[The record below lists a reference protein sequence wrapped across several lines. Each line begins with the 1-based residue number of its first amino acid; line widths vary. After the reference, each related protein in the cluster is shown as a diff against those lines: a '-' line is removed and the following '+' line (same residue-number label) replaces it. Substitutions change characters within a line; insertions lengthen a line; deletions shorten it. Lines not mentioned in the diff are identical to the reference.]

1 MATNITTNATAGY
14 VADIGSIESILI
26 LLVFLI
32 AFALILGEVVDRVL
46 AAWGGAVGM
55 LLVGTYYNSLTWCTG
70 GGHGGDDHGGCH
82 NNLFEAI
89 DFNVIGLLLG
99 MMIFAGMLEISGFF
113 EFVAIKATKLSKGD
127 PWLLI
132 VYLGTFTTLI
142 SVVIDNVTALIL
154 IAPVTLKICSKIKIS
169 PIPPL
174 IALAIFSN
182 TGGVATLVGDPP
194 NVLIASYASALD
206 LGFGFMSFIVHLT
219 PLAIIAWAATLWY
232 MYYHFKKWRE
242 IKPQHVEEIL
252 EEDEWAAVNN
262 DVLMY
267 RTLGTLSVTVIM
279 FAAVELLHLDLEISA
294 VSLGGAGIAMSI
306 SMLGIPEEKRM
317 DIHEVVH
324 KVEWGALLFFAG
336 LFVMV
341 GGLEAMGY
349 LEAVAHWMF
358 EHFGPDAVT
367 GDDGITSYAWKSSR
381 DPVVLVIVL
390 IWVSAI
396 ASAIVDNIPF
406 CAAMLPVIQEIGRL
420 SEDPITNIPTVDI
433 IPLYWALAIGCGFGG
448 NATPIGSSANVMTI
462 AISERGGHK
471 ISTKEWL
478 SVGVPVM
485 IITCTIGS
493 IVVALF
499 YTHFLTA

>member
-1 MATNITTNATAGY
+1 MSTDATSSY
-14 VADIGSIESILI
+14 VADTGSIEAILI

-32 AFALILGEVVDRVL
+32 AFALILGEIVDRVL

-70 GGHGGDDHGGCH
+70 GGHGEAGAVCE

-113 EFVAIKATKLSKGD
+113 EFVAIKATKLSGGD
-127 PWLLI
+127 PWKL
-132 VYLGTFTTLI
+132 VFYLGTFTTVI
-142 SVVIDNVTALIL
+142 SVFIDNVTALIL
-154 IAPVTLKICSKIKIS
+154 IAPVTLKICSKIEIS

-194 NVLIASYASALD
+194 NVLIASYASARD
-206 LGFGFMSFIVHLT
+206 LGFGFMSFIYHLT
-219 PLAIIAWAATLWY
+219 PLAIIAWGATLWF
-232 MYYHFKKWRE
+232 MHRHFKNWRE
-242 IKPQHVEEIL
+242 VKPQNVEEVTS
-252 EEDEWAAVNN
+252 EDEWEAVKN
-262 DVLMY
+262 DTLMY
-267 RTLGTLSVTVIM
+267 RTLGALAVTVVM

-306 SMLGIPEEKRM
+306 SMLGVPEEKRM

-349 LEAVAHWMF
+349 LEAIANMIF
-358 EHFGPDAVT
+358 DNFGPDGA
-367 GDDGITSYAWKSSR
+367 IHNS
-381 DPVVLVIVL
+381 PVVLVIVL

-406 CAAMLPVIQEIGRL
+406 CAAMLPVILEIGEL
-420 SEDPITNIPTVDI
+420 SKDPITGVAEVDI
-433 IPLYWALAIGCGFGG
+433 VPLYWALAIGCGFGG

-478 SVGVPVM
+478 AVGVPVM

-499 YTHFLTA
+499 YDHFLTA

>member
-1 MATNITTNATAGY
+1 MSTDATSSY
-14 VADIGSIESILI
+14 VADTGSIEAILI

-32 AFALILGEVVDRVL
+32 AFALILGEIVDRVL

-70 GGHGGDDHGGCH
+70 GGHGEAGAVCE

-113 EFVAIKATKLSKGD
+113 EFVAIKATKLSGGD
-127 PWLLI
+127 PWKL
-132 VYLGTFTTLI
+132 VFYLGTFTTVI
-142 SVVIDNVTALIL
+142 SVFIDNVTALIL
-154 IAPVTLKICSKIKIS
+154 IAPVTLKICSKIEIS

-194 NVLIASYASALD
+194 NVLIASYASARG
-206 LGFGFMSFIVHLT
+206 LGFGFMSFIYHLT
-219 PLAIIAWAATLWY
+219 PLAIVAWGATLWF
-232 MYYHFKKWRE
+232 MHRHFKKWRE
-242 IKPQHVEEIL
+242 VKPQNVEEVTS
-252 EEDEWAAVNN
+252 EDEWAAVKN
-262 DVLMY
+262 DTLMY
-267 RTLGTLSVTVIM
+267 RTLGALAVTVVM

-306 SMLGIPEEKRM
+306 SMLGVPEEKRM

-349 LEAVAHWMF
+349 LEAIANMIF
-358 EHFGPDAVT
+358 DGFGPDGSVHN
-367 GDDGITSYAWKSSR
+367 S
-381 DPVVLVIVL
+381 PVVLVIVL

-406 CAAMLPVIQEIGRL
+406 CAAMLPVILEIGEL
-420 SEDPITNIPTVDI
+420 SKDPITGVAEVDI

-478 SVGVPVM
+478 GVGVPVM

-499 YTHFLTA
+499 YDHFLTA

>member
-1 MATNITTNATAGY
+1 MSTNATSDY
-14 VADIGSIESILI
+14 IADTGSIEAILV

-70 GGHGGDDHGGCH
+70 GGHGEAGAVCQ

-113 EFVAIKATKLSKGD
+113 EFVAIKATKLSGGD
-127 PWLLI
+127 PWKL
-132 VYLGTFTTLI
+132 VFYLGTFTTVI
-142 SVVIDNVTALIL
+142 SVFIDNVTALIL
-154 IAPVTLKICSKIKIS
+154 IAPVTLKICSKIEIS

-194 NVLIASYASALD
+194 NVLIASYASARD
-206 LGFGFMSFIVHLT
+206 LGFGFMSFIYHLT
-219 PLAIIAWAATLWY
+219 PLAIIAWGATLWF
-232 MYYHFKKWRE
+232 MHRHFKKWRE
-242 IKPQHVEEIL
+242 IKPQNVEEVTS
-252 EEDEWAAVNN
+252 EDEWAAVKN
-262 DVLMY
+262 VTLMY
-267 RTLGTLSVTVIM
+267 RTLGILAVTVIM

-306 SMLGIPEEKRM
+306 SMIGVPHEKRM
-317 DIHEVVH
+317 DIHEVIH

-349 LEAVAHWMF
+349 LEAVAKWIF
-358 EHFGPDAVT
+358 ENFGPEKVMS
-367 GDDGITSYAWKSSR
+367 DDGTIAYVWESKR
-381 DPVVLVIVL
+381 DEIMLAIVL
-390 IWVSAI
+390 IWISAI

-406 CAAMLPVIQEIGRL
+406 CAAMLPVIYSLGDMSQG
-420 SEDPITNIPTVDI
+420 TVDI

-493 IVVALF
+493 IVFALF
-499 YTHFLTA
+499 YNHFLTA

>member
-1 MATNITTNATAGY
+1 MSTDATSNY
-14 VADIGSIESILI
+14 VADTGSIEAILI

-32 AFALILGEVVDRVL
+32 AFALILGEIVDRVL

-70 GGHGGDDHGGCH
+70 GGHGEAGAVCE

-113 EFVAIKATKLSKGD
+113 EFVAIKATKLSGGD
-127 PWLLI
+127 PWKL
-132 VYLGTFTTLI
+132 VFYLGTFTTVI
-142 SVVIDNVTALIL
+142 SVFIDNVTALIL
-154 IAPVTLKICSKIKIS
+154 IAPVTLKICSKIEIS

-194 NVLIASYASALD
+194 NVLIASYASARG
-206 LGFGFMSFIVHLT
+206 LGFGFMSFIYHLT
-219 PLAIIAWAATLWY
+219 PLAIVAWGATLWF
-232 MYYHFKKWRE
+232 MHRHFKKWRE
-242 IKPQHVEEIL
+242 VKPQNVEEVTS
-252 EEDEWAAVNN
+252 EDEWAAVKN
-262 DVLMY
+262 DTLMY
-267 RTLGTLSVTVIM
+267 RTLGALAVTVVM

-306 SMLGIPEEKRM
+306 SMLGVPEEKRM

-349 LEAVAHWMF
+349 LEAIANMIF
-358 EHFGPDAVT
+358 DGFGPDGTVHN
-367 GDDGITSYAWKSSR
+367 S
-381 DPVVLVIVL
+381 PVVLVIVL

-406 CAAMLPVIQEIGRL
+406 CAAMLPVILEIGEL
-420 SEDPITNIPTVDI
+420 SKDPITGVAEVDI

-478 SVGVPVM
+478 GVGVPVM

-499 YTHFLTA
+499 YDHFLTA

>member
-1 MATNITTNATAGY
+1 
-14 VADIGSIESILI
+14 
-26 LLVFLI
+26 
-32 AFALILGEVVDRVL
+32 
-46 AAWGGAVGM
+46 
-55 LLVGTYYNSLTWCTG
+55 
-70 GGHGGDDHGGCH
+70 
-82 NNLFEAI
+82 
-89 DFNVIGLLLG
+89 
-99 MMIFAGMLEISGFF
+99 MLEISGFF
-113 EFVAIKATKLSKGD
+113 EFVAIKATKLSGGD
-127 PWLLI
+127 PWKL
-132 VYLGTFTTLI
+132 VFYLGTFTTVI
-142 SVVIDNVTALIL
+142 SVFIDNVTALIL
-154 IAPVTLKICSKIKIS
+154 IAPVTLKICSKIEIS

-194 NVLIASYASALD
+194 NVLIASYASARG
-206 LGFGFMSFIVHLT
+206 LGFGFMSFIYHLT
-219 PLAIIAWAATLWY
+219 PLAIVAWGATLWF
-232 MYYHFKKWRE
+232 MHRHFKNWRE
-242 IKPQHVEEIL
+242 VKPQNVEEVTS
-252 EEDEWAAVNN
+252 EDEWEAVKN
-262 DVLMY
+262 DTLMY
-267 RTLGTLSVTVIM
+267 RTLGALAVTVVM

-306 SMLGIPEEKRM
+306 SMLGVPEEKRM

-349 LEAVAHWMF
+349 LEAIANMIF
-358 EHFGPDAVT
+358 DNFGPEGT
-367 GDDGITSYAWKSSR
+367 IHNS
-381 DPVVLVIVL
+381 PVVLVIVL

-406 CAAMLPVIQEIGRL
+406 CAAMLPVILEIGEL
-420 SEDPITNIPTVDI
+420 SKDPITGVAEVDI

-478 SVGVPVM
+478 GVGVPVM

-499 YTHFLTA
+499 YDHFLTA

>member
-1 MATNITTNATAGY
+1 MSTDATSSY
-14 VADIGSIESILI
+14 VADTGSIEAILI

-32 AFALILGEVVDRVL
+32 AFALILGEIVDRVL

-70 GGHGGDDHGGCH
+70 GGHGEAGAVCE

-113 EFVAIKATKLSKGD
+113 EFVAIKATKLSGGD
-127 PWLLI
+127 PWKL
-132 VYLGTFTTLI
+132 VFYLGTFTTVI
-142 SVVIDNVTALIL
+142 SVFIDNVTALIL
-154 IAPVTLKICSKIKIS
+154 IAPVTLKICSKIEIN

-194 NVLIASYASALD
+194 NVLIASYASARG
-206 LGFGFMSFIVHLT
+206 LGFGFMSFIYHLT
-219 PLAIIAWAATLWY
+219 PLAIIAWGATLWF
-232 MYYHFKKWRE
+232 MHRHFKNWRE
-242 IKPQHVEEIL
+242 VKPQNVEEVTS
-252 EEDEWAAVNN
+252 EDEWEAVKN
-262 DVLMY
+262 DTLMY
-267 RTLGTLSVTVIM
+267 RTLGALAVTVVM

-306 SMLGIPEEKRM
+306 SMLGVPEEKRM

-349 LEAVAHWMF
+349 LEAIANMIF
-358 EHFGPDAVT
+358 DNFGPD
-367 GDDGITSYAWKSSR
+367 GSIHNS
-381 DPVVLVIVL
+381 PVVLVIVL

-406 CAAMLPVIQEIGRL
+406 CAAMLPVILEIGEL
-420 SEDPITNIPTVDI
+420 SKDPITGVAEVDI

-478 SVGVPVM
+478 GVGVPVM
-485 IITCTIGS
+485 IITCTVGS

-499 YTHFLTA
+499 YDHFLTA

>member
-1 MATNITTNATAGY
+1 MSTNATTDY
-14 VADIGSIESILI
+14 VADTGSIEAILI

-32 AFALILGEVVDRVL
+32 AFALILGEIVDRVL

-70 GGHGGDDHGGCH
+70 GGHGEAGAVCQ

-113 EFVAIKATKLSKGD
+113 EFVAIKATKLSGGD
-127 PWLLI
+127 PWKL
-132 VYLGTFTTLI
+132 VFYLGTFTTVI
-142 SVVIDNVTALIL
+142 SVFIDNVTALIL
-154 IAPVTLKICSKIKIS
+154 IAPVTLKICSKIEIS

-194 NVLIASYASALD
+194 NVLIASYASARG
-206 LGFGFMSFIVHLT
+206 LGFGFMSFIYHLT
-219 PLAIIAWAATLWY
+219 PLAIVAWGATLWF
-232 MYYHFKKWRE
+232 MHRHFKKWRE
-242 IKPQHVEEIL
+242 VKPQNVEEVTS
-252 EEDEWAAVNN
+252 EDEWEAVKN
-262 DVLMY
+262 DTLMY
-267 RTLGTLSVTVIM
+267 RTLGALAVTVVM

-306 SMLGIPEEKRM
+306 SMLGVPKEKRM

-349 LEAVAHWMF
+349 LEAVANMIF
-358 EHFGPDAVT
+358 DNFGPEGT
-367 GDDGITSYAWKSSR
+367 IHNS
-381 DPVVLVIVL
+381 PVVLVIVL

-406 CAAMLPVIQEIGRL
+406 CAAMLPVILEIGEL
-420 SEDPITNIPTVDI
+420 SKDPVTGVAEVDI

-471 ISTKEWL
+471 ISTKEWIG
-478 SVGVPVM
+478 VGVPVM

-499 YTHFLTA
+499 YDHFLTA

>member
-1 MATNITTNATAGY
+1 MSTDATSNY
-14 VADIGSIESILI
+14 VADTGSIEAILI

-32 AFALILGEVVDRVL
+32 AFALILGEIVDRVL

-55 LLVGTYYNSLTWCTG
+55 LLIGTYYNSLTWCTG
-70 GGHGGDDHGGCH
+70 GGHGEAGAVCE
-82 NNLFEAI
+82 NNLFNAI

-113 EFVAIKATKLSKGD
+113 EFVAIKATKLSGGD
-127 PWLLI
+127 PWKL
-132 VYLGTFTTLI
+132 VFYLGTFTTVI
-142 SVVIDNVTALIL
+142 SVFIDNVTALIL
-154 IAPVTLKICSKIKIS
+154 IAPVTLKICSKIEIS

-194 NVLIASYASALD
+194 NVLIASYASARG
-206 LGFGFMSFIVHLT
+206 LGFGFMSFIYHLT
-219 PLAIIAWAATLWY
+219 PLAIVAWGATLWF
-232 MYYHFKKWRE
+232 MHRHFKKWRE
-242 IKPQHVEEIL
+242 VKPQNVEEVTS
-252 EEDEWAAVNN
+252 EDEWAAVKN
-262 DVLMY
+262 DTLMY
-267 RTLGTLSVTVIM
+267 RTLGALAVTVVM

-306 SMLGIPEEKRM
+306 SMLGVPEEKRM

-349 LEAVAHWMF
+349 LEAIANMIF
-358 EHFGPDAVT
+358 DGFGPDGSVHN
-367 GDDGITSYAWKSSR
+367 S
-381 DPVVLVIVL
+381 PVVLVIVL

-406 CAAMLPVIQEIGRL
+406 CAAMLPVILEIGEL
-420 SEDPITNIPTVDI
+420 SKDPITGVAEVDI

-478 SVGVPVM
+478 GVGVPVM

-499 YTHFLTA
+499 YDHFLTA

>member
-1 MATNITTNATAGY
+1 MSTNATSSY
-14 VADIGSIESILI
+14 VADTGSIEAILI

-32 AFALILGEVVDRVL
+32 AFALILGEIVDRVL

-70 GGHGGDDHGGCH
+70 GGHGEAGAVCE
-82 NNLFEAI
+82 NNLFNAI

-113 EFVAIKATKLSKGD
+113 EFVAIKATKLSGGD
-127 PWLLI
+127 PWKL
-132 VYLGTFTTLI
+132 VFYLGTFTTVI
-142 SVVIDNVTALIL
+142 SVFIDNVTALIL
-154 IAPVTLKICSKIKIS
+154 IAPVTLKICSKIEIS

-194 NVLIASYASALD
+194 NVLIASYASARG
-206 LGFGFMSFIVHLT
+206 LGFGFMSFIYHLT
-219 PLAIIAWAATLWY
+219 PLAIVAWGATLWF
-232 MYYHFKKWRE
+232 MHRHFKKWRE
-242 IKPQHVEEIL
+242 VKPQNVDEVTS
-252 EEDEWAAVNN
+252 EDEWAAVKN
-262 DVLMY
+262 DTLMY
-267 RTLGTLSVTVIM
+267 RTLGALAVTVVM

-306 SMLGIPEEKRM
+306 SMLGVPEEKRM

-349 LEAVAHWMF
+349 LEAIANMIF
-358 EHFGPDAVT
+358 DGFGPDGSVHN
-367 GDDGITSYAWKSSR
+367 S
-381 DPVVLVIVL
+381 PVVLVIVL

-406 CAAMLPVIQEIGRL
+406 CAAMLPVILEIGEL
-420 SEDPITNIPTVDI
+420 SKDPITGVAEVDI

-478 SVGVPVM
+478 GVGVPVM

-499 YTHFLTA
+499 YDHFLTA

>member
-1 MATNITTNATAGY
+1 MSTNATSDY
-14 VADIGSIESILI
+14 IADTGSIEAILV

-32 AFALILGEVVDRVL
+32 AFALILGEIVDRVL

-70 GGHGGDDHGGCH
+70 GGHGEAGAVCQ

-113 EFVAIKATKLSKGD
+113 EFVAIKATKLSGGD
-127 PWLLI
+127 PWKL
-132 VYLGTFTTLI
+132 VFYLGTFTTVI
-142 SVVIDNVTALIL
+142 SVFIDNVTALIL

-194 NVLIASYASALD
+194 NVLIASYTSARGW
-206 LGFGFMSFIVHLT
+206 GFGFMSFIEHLT
-219 PLAIIAWAATLWY
+219 PLAIIAWGATLWY
-232 MYYHFKKWRE
+232 MHRHFKKWRE
-242 IKPQHVEEIL
+242 IKPQNVEEIIN
-252 EEDEWAAVNN
+252 EDEWAAVQN
-262 DVLMY
+262 DTLMY
-267 RTLGTLSVTVIM
+267 RTLGALAVTVVM

-306 SMLGIPEEKRM
+306 SMIGVPHEKRM

-349 LEAVAHWMF
+349 LEAIANMIF
-358 EHFGPDAVT
+358 DNFGPN
-367 GDDGITSYAWKSSR
+367 GSISQNE
-381 DPVVLVIVL
+381 VVLVIVL

-396 ASAIVDNIPF
+396 ASAVVDNIPF
-406 CAAMLPVIQEIGRL
+406 CAAMLPVIEQLGTL
-420 SEDPITNIPTVDI
+420 SIDPETGIAAVNV

-478 SVGVPVM
+478 AVGVPVM
-485 IITCTIGS
+485 LITCTIGS

-499 YTHFLTA
+499 YGHFETA

>member
-1 MATNITTNATAGY
+1 MSTNATSSY
-14 VADIGSIESILI
+14 VADTGSIEAILI
-26 LLVFLI
+26 LLIFLI
-32 AFALILGEVVDRVL
+32 AFALILGEIVDRVL

-55 LLVGTYYNSLTWCTG
+55 LLVGTYFNSLTWCTG
-70 GGHGGDDHGGCH
+70 GGHGEAGAVCE

-113 EFVAIKATKLSKGD
+113 EFVAIKATKLSGGD
-127 PWLLI
+127 PWKL
-132 VYLGTFTTLI
+132 VFYLGTFTTVI
-142 SVVIDNVTALIL
+142 SVFIDNVTALIL
-154 IAPVTLKICSKIKIS
+154 IAPVTLKICSKIEIS

-194 NVLIASYASALD
+194 NVLIASYASARG
-206 LGFGFMSFIVHLT
+206 LGFGFMSFIYHLT
-219 PLAIIAWAATLWY
+219 PLAIVAWGATLWF
-232 MYYHFKKWRE
+232 MHRHFKKWRE
-242 IKPQHVEEIL
+242 VKPQNVEEVTS
-252 EEDEWAAVNN
+252 EDEWKAVKN
-262 DVLMY
+262 DTLMY
-267 RTLGTLSVTVIM
+267 RTLGALAVTVVM

-306 SMLGIPEEKRM
+306 SMLGVPEEKRM

-349 LEAVAHWMF
+349 LEAIANMIF
-358 EHFGPDAVT
+358 DNFGPD
-367 GDDGITSYAWKSSR
+367 GSIHNS
-381 DPVVLVIVL
+381 PVVLVIVL

-406 CAAMLPVIQEIGRL
+406 CAAMLPVILEIGEL
-420 SEDPITNIPTVDI
+420 SKDPITGVAEVDI

-478 SVGVPVM
+478 AVGVPVM

-499 YTHFLTA
+499 YDHFLTA

>member
-1 MATNITTNATAGY
+1 MSTNATTDY
-14 VADIGSIESILI
+14 VADTGSIEAILI

-32 AFALILGEVVDRVL
+32 AFALILGEIVDRVL

-70 GGHGGDDHGGCH
+70 GGHGEAGAVCQ

-113 EFVAIKATKLSKGD
+113 EFVAIKATKLSGGD
-127 PWLLI
+127 PWKL
-132 VYLGTFTTLI
+132 VFYLGTFTTVI
-142 SVVIDNVTALIL
+142 SVFIDNVTALIL
-154 IAPVTLKICSKIKIS
+154 IAPVTLKICSKIEIS

-194 NVLIASYASALD
+194 NVLIASYASARG
-206 LGFGFMSFIVHLT
+206 LGFGFMSFIYHLT
-219 PLAIIAWAATLWY
+219 PLAIVAWGATLWF
-232 MYYHFKKWRE
+232 MHRHFKKWRE
-242 IKPQHVEEIL
+242 VKPQNVEEVTS
-252 EEDEWAAVNN
+252 EDEWKAVKN
-262 DVLMY
+262 DTLMY
-267 RTLGTLSVTVIM
+267 RTLGALAVTVVM

-306 SMLGIPEEKRM
+306 SMLGVPKEKRM

-349 LEAVAHWMF
+349 LEAVANMIF
-358 EHFGPDAVT
+358 DNFGPEGT
-367 GDDGITSYAWKSSR
+367 IHNS
-381 DPVVLVIVL
+381 PVVLVIVL

-406 CAAMLPVIQEIGRL
+406 CAAMLPVILEIGEL
-420 SEDPITNIPTVDI
+420 SKDPITGVAEVDI

-471 ISTKEWL
+471 ISTKEWIG
-478 SVGVPVM
+478 VGVPVM

-499 YTHFLTA
+499 YDHFLTA

>member
-1 MATNITTNATAGY
+1 
-14 VADIGSIESILI
+14 
-26 LLVFLI
+26 
-32 AFALILGEVVDRVL
+32 L

-70 GGHGGDDHGGCH
+70 GGHGEAGAVCE

-113 EFVAIKATKLSKGD
+113 EFVAIKATKLSGGD
-127 PWLLI
+127 PWKL
-132 VYLGTFTTLI
+132 VFYLGTFTTVI
-142 SVVIDNVTALIL
+142 SVFIDNVTALIL
-154 IAPVTLKICSKIKIS
+154 IAPVTLKICSKIEIS

-194 NVLIASYASALD
+194 NVLIASYASARG
-206 LGFGFMSFIVHLT
+206 LGFGFMSFIYHLT
-219 PLAIIAWAATLWY
+219 PLAIIAWGATLWF
-232 MYYHFKKWRE
+232 MHRHFKNWRE
-242 IKPQHVEEIL
+242 VKPQNVEEVTS
-252 EEDEWAAVNN
+252 EDEWEAVKN
-262 DVLMY
+262 DTLMY
-267 RTLGTLSVTVIM
+267 RTLGALAVTVVM

-306 SMLGIPEEKRM
+306 SMLGVPEEKRM

-349 LEAVAHWMF
+349 LEAIANMIF
-358 EHFGPDAVT
+358 DNFGPEGT
-367 GDDGITSYAWKSSR
+367 IHNS
-381 DPVVLVIVL
+381 PVVLVIVL

-406 CAAMLPVIQEIGRL
+406 CAAMLPVILEIGEL
-420 SEDPITNIPTVDI
+420 SKDPITGVAEVDI

-478 SVGVPVM
+478 GVGVPVM

-499 YTHFLTA
+499 YDHFLTA

>member
-1 MATNITTNATAGY
+1 
-14 VADIGSIESILI
+14 
-26 LLVFLI
+26 
-32 AFALILGEVVDRVL
+32 
-46 AAWGGAVGM
+46 
-55 LLVGTYYNSLTWCTG
+55 
-70 GGHGGDDHGGCH
+70 
-82 NNLFEAI
+82 
-89 DFNVIGLLLG
+89 

-113 EFVAIKATKLSKGD
+113 EFVAIKATKLSGGD
-127 PWLLI
+127 PWKL
-132 VYLGTFTTLI
+132 VFYLGTFTTVI
-142 SVVIDNVTALIL
+142 SVFIDNVTALIL

-194 NVLIASYASALD
+194 NVLIASYTSARGW
-206 LGFGFMSFIVHLT
+206 GFGFMSFIEHLT
-219 PLAIIAWAATLWY
+219 PLAIIAWGATLWY
-232 MYYHFKKWRE
+232 MHRHFKKWRE
-242 IKPQHVEEIL
+242 VKPQNVEVVISEN
-252 EEDEWAAVNN
+252 EWEAVKNST
-262 DVLMY
+262 LMY
-267 RTLGTLSVTVIM
+267 RTLGALSVTIVM
-279 FAAVELLHLDLEISA
+279 FAAVELLHLNLEISA
-294 VSLGGAGIAMSI
+294 VSLGGAGIAMAI
-306 SMLGIPEEKRM
+306 SMIGVPHEKRM

-349 LEAVAHWMF
+349 LEAIANLIF
-358 EHFGPDAVT
+358 DNFGPD
-367 GDDGITSYAWKSSR
+367 GSISQNE
-381 DPVVLVIVL
+381 VVLVIVL

-406 CAAMLPVIQEIGRL
+406 CAAMLPVIEQLGTL
-420 SEDPITNIPTVDI
+420 SEDPVTGIAAVNV

-478 SVGVPVM
+478 AVGIPVM
-485 IITCTIGS
+485 LITCTIGS

-499 YTHFLTA
+499 YGHFETA

>member
-1 MATNITTNATAGY
+1 MSTDATSSY
-14 VADIGSIESILI
+14 VADTGSIEAILI

-32 AFALILGEVVDRVL
+32 AFALILGEIVDRVL

-70 GGHGGDDHGGCH
+70 GGHGEAGAVCE
-82 NNLFEAI
+82 NNLFNAI

-113 EFVAIKATKLSKGD
+113 EFVAIKATKLSGGD
-127 PWLLI
+127 PWKL
-132 VYLGTFTTLI
+132 VFYLGTFTTVI
-142 SVVIDNVTALIL
+142 SVFIDNVTALIL
-154 IAPVTLKICSKIKIS
+154 IAPVTLKICSKIEIS

-194 NVLIASYASALD
+194 NVLIASYASARG
-206 LGFGFMSFIVHLT
+206 LGFGFMSFIYHLT
-219 PLAIIAWAATLWY
+219 PLAIVAWGATLWF
-232 MYYHFKKWRE
+232 MHRHFKKWRE
-242 IKPQHVEEIL
+242 VKPQNVDEVTS
-252 EEDEWAAVNN
+252 EDEWAAVKN
-262 DVLMY
+262 DTLMY
-267 RTLGTLSVTVIM
+267 RTLGALAVTVVM

-306 SMLGIPEEKRM
+306 SMLGVPEEKRM

-349 LEAVAHWMF
+349 LEAIANMIF
-358 EHFGPDAVT
+358 DGFGPDGSVHN
-367 GDDGITSYAWKSSR
+367 S
-381 DPVVLVIVL
+381 PVVLVIVL

-406 CAAMLPVIQEIGRL
+406 CAAMLPVILEIGEL
-420 SEDPITNIPTVDI
+420 SKDPITGVAEVDI

-478 SVGVPVM
+478 GVGVPVM

-499 YTHFLTA
+499 YEHFLTA

>member
-1 MATNITTNATAGY
+1 MATESTTDY
-14 VADIGSIESILI
+14 VADTGSIEAILI
-26 LLVFLI
+26 LLIFLV
-32 AFALILGEVVDRVL
+32 AFALILGEIVDRVL

-70 GGHGGDDHGGCH
+70 GGHGEEGAVCQ

-113 EFVAIKATKLSKGD
+113 EFVAIKATKLSGGD
-127 PWLLI
+127 PWKL
-132 VYLGTFTTLI
+132 VFYLGTFTTVI
-142 SVVIDNVTALIL
+142 SVFIDNVTALIL
-154 IAPVTLKICSKIKIS
+154 IAPVTLKICSKIKIN

-194 NVLIASYASALD
+194 NVLIASYASARG
-206 LGFGFMSFIVHLT
+206 LGFGFMSFIYHLT
-219 PLAIIAWAATLWY
+219 PLAIIAWGATLWY
-232 MYYHFKKWRE
+232 MHRHFKNWRE
-242 IKPQHVEEIL
+242 VKPQNVEEVTN
-252 EEDEWAAVNN
+252 EDEWDAVKN
-262 DVLMY
+262 DTLMY
-267 RTLGTLSVTVIM
+267 RTLGALAVTVIM

-294 VSLGGAGIAMSI
+294 VSLGGAGVAMSI
-306 SMLGIPEEKRM
+306 SMIGVPHEKRM
-317 DIHEVVH
+317 DIHEVIH

-336 LFVMV
+336 LFIMV

-349 LEAVAHWMF
+349 LEAVANMIF
-358 EHFGPDAVT
+358 DNFGPD
-367 GDDGITSYAWKSSR
+367 GNIHN

-390 IWVSAI
+390 IWISAI

-406 CAAMLPVIQEIGRL
+406 CAAMLPVIEEIGRL
-420 SEDPITNIPTVDI
+420 SDGAVEI

-478 SVGVPVM
+478 GVGVPVM

-499 YTHFLTA
+499 YDHFLTA

>member
-1 MATNITTNATAGY
+1 MSTDATSSY
-14 VADIGSIESILI
+14 VADTGSIEAILI

-32 AFALILGEVVDRVL
+32 AFALILGEIVDRVL

-70 GGHGGDDHGGCH
+70 GGHGEAGAVCE
-82 NNLFEAI
+82 NNLFNAI

-113 EFVAIKATKLSKGD
+113 EFVAIKATKLSGGD
-127 PWLLI
+127 PWKL
-132 VYLGTFTTLI
+132 VFYLGTFTTVI
-142 SVVIDNVTALIL
+142 SVFIDNVTALIL
-154 IAPVTLKICSKIKIS
+154 IAPVTLKICSKIEIS

-194 NVLIASYASALD
+194 NVLIASYASARG
-206 LGFGFMSFIVHLT
+206 LGFGFMSFIYHLT
-219 PLAIIAWAATLWY
+219 PLAIVAWGATLWF
-232 MYYHFKKWRE
+232 MHRHFKKWRE
-242 IKPQHVEEIL
+242 VKPQNVEEVTS
-252 EEDEWAAVNN
+252 EDEWAAVKN
-262 DVLMY
+262 DTLMY
-267 RTLGTLSVTVIM
+267 RTLGALAVTVVM

-306 SMLGIPEEKRM
+306 SMLGVPEEKRM

-349 LEAVAHWMF
+349 LEAIANMIF
-358 EHFGPDAVT
+358 DGFGPDGTVHN
-367 GDDGITSYAWKSSR
+367 S
-381 DPVVLVIVL
+381 PVVLVIVL

-406 CAAMLPVIQEIGRL
+406 CAAMLPVILEIGEL
-420 SEDPITNIPTVDI
+420 SKDPITGVAEVDI

-478 SVGVPVM
+478 GVGVPVM

-499 YTHFLTA
+499 YDHFLTA

>member
-1 MATNITTNATAGY
+1 MSTDATSSY
-14 VADIGSIESILI
+14 VADTGSIEAILI

-32 AFALILGEVVDRVL
+32 AFALILGEIVDRVL

-70 GGHGGDDHGGCH
+70 GGHGEAGAVCE

-113 EFVAIKATKLSKGD
+113 EFVAIKATKLSGGD
-127 PWLLI
+127 PWKL
-132 VYLGTFTTLI
+132 VFYLGTFTTVI
-142 SVVIDNVTALIL
+142 SVFIDNVTALIL
-154 IAPVTLKICSKIKIS
+154 IAPVTLKICSKIEIS

-194 NVLIASYASALD
+194 NVLIASYASARG
-206 LGFGFMSFIVHLT
+206 LGFGFMSFIYHLT
-219 PLAIIAWAATLWY
+219 PLAIVAWGATLWF
-232 MYYHFKKWRE
+232 MHRHFKIWRE
-242 IKPQHVEEIL
+242 VKPQNVEEVTS
-252 EEDEWAAVNN
+252 EDEWEAVKN
-262 DVLMY
+262 DTLMY
-267 RTLGTLSVTVIM
+267 RTLGALAVTVVM

-306 SMLGIPEEKRM
+306 SMLGVPEEKRM

-349 LEAVAHWMF
+349 LEAIANMIF
-358 EHFGPDAVT
+358 DNFGPEGT
-367 GDDGITSYAWKSSR
+367 IHNS
-381 DPVVLVIVL
+381 PVVLVIVL

-406 CAAMLPVIQEIGRL
+406 CAAMLPVILEIGEL
-420 SEDPITNIPTVDI
+420 SKDPITGVAEVDI

-478 SVGVPVM
+478 GVGVPVM

-499 YTHFLTA
+499 YDHFLTA

>member
-1 MATNITTNATAGY
+1 MSTDAASSY
-14 VADIGSIESILI
+14 VADTGSIEAILV

-32 AFALILGEVVDRVL
+32 AFALILGEIVDRVL

-70 GGHGGDDHGGCH
+70 GGHGEAGAVCE
-82 NNLFEAI
+82 NNLFTAI

-113 EFVAIKATKLSKGD
+113 EFVAIKATKLSGGD
-127 PWLLI
+127 PWKL
-132 VYLGTFTTLI
+132 VFYLGTFTTVI
-142 SVVIDNVTALIL
+142 SVFIDNVTALIL
-154 IAPVTLKICSKIKIS
+154 IAPVTLKICSKIEIS

-194 NVLIASYASALD
+194 NVLIASYASARG
-206 LGFGFMSFIVHLT
+206 LGFGFMSFIYHLT
-219 PLAIIAWAATLWY
+219 PLAIVAWGATLWF
-232 MYYHFKKWRE
+232 MHRHFKKWRE
-242 IKPQHVEEIL
+242 VKPQNVDEVTS
-252 EEDEWAAVNN
+252 EDEWAAVKN
-262 DVLMY
+262 DTLMY
-267 RTLGTLSVTVIM
+267 RTLGALAVTVVM

-306 SMLGIPEEKRM
+306 SMLGVPEEKRM

-349 LEAVAHWMF
+349 LEAIANMIF
-358 EHFGPDAVT
+358 DGFGPDGTVHN
-367 GDDGITSYAWKSSR
+367 S
-381 DPVVLVIVL
+381 PVVLVIVL

-406 CAAMLPVIQEIGRL
+406 CAAMLPVILEIGEL
-420 SEDPITNIPTVDI
+420 SKDPITGVAEVDI

-478 SVGVPVM
+478 GVGVPVM

-499 YTHFLTA
+499 YDHFLTA

>member
-1 MATNITTNATAGY
+1 MSTDATSSY
-14 VADIGSIESILI
+14 VADTGSIEAILI

-32 AFALILGEVVDRVL
+32 AFALILGEIVDRVL

-55 LLVGTYYNSLTWCTG
+55 LLVGTYFNSLTWCTG
-70 GGHGGDDHGGCH
+70 GGHGEASAVCE

-113 EFVAIKATKLSKGD
+113 EFVAIKATKLSGGD
-127 PWLLI
+127 PWKL
-132 VYLGTFTTLI
+132 VFYLGTFTTVI
-142 SVVIDNVTALIL
+142 SVFIDNVTALIL
-154 IAPVTLKICSKIKIS
+154 IAPVTLKICSKIEIS

-194 NVLIASYASALD
+194 NVLIASYASARG
-206 LGFGFMSFIVHLT
+206 LGFGFMSFIYHLT
-219 PLAIIAWAATLWY
+219 PLAIVAWGATLWF
-232 MYYHFKKWRE
+232 MHRHFKKWRE
-242 IKPQHVEEIL
+242 VKPQNVEEVTS
-252 EEDEWAAVNN
+252 EDEWKAVKN
-262 DVLMY
+262 DTLMY
-267 RTLGTLSVTVIM
+267 RTLGALAVTVVM

-306 SMLGIPEEKRM
+306 SMLGVPKEKRM

-349 LEAVAHWMF
+349 LEAVANMIF
-358 EHFGPDAVT
+358 DNFGPEGT
-367 GDDGITSYAWKSSR
+367 IHNS
-381 DPVVLVIVL
+381 PVVLVIVL

-406 CAAMLPVIQEIGRL
+406 CAAMLPVILEIGEL
-420 SEDPITNIPTVDI
+420 SKDPVTGVAEVDI

-478 SVGVPVM
+478 GVGVPVM

-499 YTHFLTA
+499 YDHFLTA

>member
-1 MATNITTNATAGY
+1 MSTDATSSY
-14 VADIGSIESILI
+14 VADTGSIEAILI

-32 AFALILGEVVDRVL
+32 AFALILGEIVDRVL

-70 GGHGGDDHGGCH
+70 GGHGEAGAVCE

-113 EFVAIKATKLSKGD
+113 EFVAIKATKLSGGD
-127 PWLLI
+127 PWKL
-132 VYLGTFTTLI
+132 VFYLGTFTTVI
-142 SVVIDNVTALIL
+142 SVFIDNVTALIL
-154 IAPVTLKICSKIKIS
+154 IAPVTLKICSKIEIS

-194 NVLIASYASALD
+194 NVLIASYASARG
-206 LGFGFMSFIVHLT
+206 LGFGFMSFIYHLT
-219 PLAIIAWAATLWY
+219 PLAIVAWGATLWF
-232 MYYHFKKWRE
+232 MHRHFKKWRE
-242 IKPQHVEEIL
+242 IKPQNVEEVTS
-252 EEDEWAAVNN
+252 EDEWEAVKN
-262 DVLMY
+262 DTLMY
-267 RTLGTLSVTVIM
+267 RTLGALAVTVVM

-306 SMLGIPEEKRM
+306 SMLGVPEEKRM

-349 LEAVAHWMF
+349 LEAIANMIF
-358 EHFGPDAVT
+358 DNFGPDGT
-367 GDDGITSYAWKSSR
+367 IHNS
-381 DPVVLVIVL
+381 PVVLVIVL

-406 CAAMLPVIQEIGRL
+406 CAAMLPVILEIGEL
-420 SEDPITNIPTVDI
+420 SKDPITGVAEVDI

-478 SVGVPVM
+478 GVGVPVM

-499 YTHFLTA
+499 YDHFLTA

>member
-1 MATNITTNATAGY
+1 MAAESTTDY
-14 VADIGSIESILI
+14 VADTGSIEAILI

-32 AFALILGEVVDRVL
+32 AFALILGEIVDRVL

-55 LLVGTYYNSLTWCTG
+55 LLIGTYYNSLTWCTG
-70 GGHGGDDHGGCH
+70 GGHGGEGAVCQ

-113 EFVAIKATKLSKGD
+113 EFVAIKATKLSGGD
-127 PWLLI
+127 PWKL
-132 VYLGTFTTLI
+132 VFYLGTFTTVI
-142 SVVIDNVTALIL
+142 SVFIDNVTALIL
-154 IAPVTLKICSKIKIS
+154 IAPVTLKICSKIEIS

-194 NVLIASYASALD
+194 NVLIASYASARD
-206 LGFGFMSFIVHLT
+206 LGFGFMSFIYHLT
-219 PLAIIAWAATLWY
+219 PLAIIAWGATLWY
-232 MYYHFKKWRE
+232 MHRHFKNWRE
-242 IKPQHVEEIL
+242 IKPQNVEEVTN
-252 EEDEWAAVNN
+252 EDEWEAVKN
-262 DVLMY
+262 DTLMY
-267 RTLGTLSVTVIM
+267 RTLGALAVTVIM

-306 SMLGIPEEKRM
+306 SMIGVPHEKRM
-317 DIHEVVH
+317 DIHEVIH

-349 LEAVAHWMF
+349 LEAIANMIF
-358 EHFGPDAVT
+358 DNFGPDGT
-367 GDDGITSYAWKSSR
+367 IHNS
-381 DPVVLVIVL
+381 PVVLVIVL

-406 CAAMLPVIQEIGRL
+406 CAAMLPVILEIGEL
-420 SEDPITNIPTVDI
+420 SKDPITGIAEVEI

-478 SVGVPVM
+478 GVGVPVM

-499 YTHFLTA
+499 YDHFLTA

>member
-1 MATNITTNATAGY
+1 MSTNATSDY
-14 VADIGSIESILI
+14 VADTGSIEAILI

-32 AFALILGEVVDRVL
+32 AFALILGEIVDRVL

-70 GGHGGDDHGGCH
+70 GGHGEAGAVCQ

-113 EFVAIKATKLSKGD
+113 EFVAIKATKLSGGD
-127 PWLLI
+127 PWKL
-132 VYLGTFTTLI
+132 VFYLGTFTTVI
-142 SVVIDNVTALIL
+142 SVFIDNVTALIL
-154 IAPVTLKICSKIKIS
+154 IAPVTLKICSKIEIS

-194 NVLIASYASALD
+194 NVLIASYASARD
-206 LGFGFMSFIVHLT
+206 LGFGFMSFIYHLT
-219 PLAIIAWAATLWY
+219 PLAIIAWGATLWY
-232 MYYHFKKWRE
+232 MHRHFKNWRE
-242 IKPQHVEEIL
+242 IKPQNVEEVTN
-252 EEDEWAAVNN
+252 EDEWEAVKN
-262 DVLMY
+262 DTLMY
-267 RTLGTLSVTVIM
+267 RTLGALAVTVIM

-306 SMLGIPEEKRM
+306 SMIGVPHEKRM
-317 DIHEVVH
+317 DIHEVIH

-349 LEAVAHWMF
+349 LEAIANMIF
-358 EHFGPDAVT
+358 DNFGPDGT
-367 GDDGITSYAWKSSR
+367 IHNS
-381 DPVVLVIVL
+381 PVVLVIVL

-406 CAAMLPVIQEIGRL
+406 CAAMLPVILEIGEL
-420 SEDPITNIPTVDI
+420 SKDPITGIAEVDI

-478 SVGVPVM
+478 GVGVPVM

-499 YTHFLTA
+499 YDHFLTA

>member
-1 MATNITTNATAGY
+1 MSTNATAEY
-14 VADIGSIESILI
+14 VADTGSIEAILI
-26 LLVFLI
+26 LLVFLV
-32 AFALILGEVVDRVL
+32 AFALILGEIVDRVL

-55 LLVGTYYNSLTWCTG
+55 LLVGTYFNSLTWCTG
-70 GGHGGDDHGGCH
+70 GGHGEAGAVCQ

-113 EFVAIKATKLSKGD
+113 EFVAIKATKLSGGD
-127 PWLLI
+127 PWKL
-132 VYLGTFTTLI
+132 VFYLGTFTTVI
-142 SVVIDNVTALIL
+142 SVFIDNVTALIL
-154 IAPVTLKICSKIKIS
+154 IAPVTLKICSKIEIS

-194 NVLIASYASALD
+194 NVLIASYASARD
-206 LGFGFMSFIVHLT
+206 LGFGFMSFIYHLT
-219 PLAIIAWAATLWY
+219 PLAIIAWGATLWY
-232 MYYHFKKWRE
+232 MHRHFKNWRE
-242 IKPQHVEEIL
+242 VKPQNVEEVIS
-252 EEDEWAAVNN
+252 EDEWGAVKN
-262 DVLMY
+262 DILMY
-267 RTLGTLSVTVIM
+267 RTLGALAVTVVM

-306 SMLGIPEEKRM
+306 CMLGVPKEKRM
-317 DIHEVVH
+317 DIHEVIH

-349 LEAVAHWMF
+349 LEAVANMIF
-358 EHFGPDAVT
+358 DNFGPDGT
-367 GDDGITSYAWKSSR
+367 IHNS
-381 DPVVLVIVL
+381 PVVLIIAL
-390 IWVSAI
+390 IWISAI

-406 CAAMLPVIQEIGRL
+406 CAAMLPVIEEIGNL
-420 SEDPITNIPTVDI
+420 SNGEVEI

-478 SVGVPVM
+478 GVGVPVM

-499 YTHFLTA
+499 YDHFLTA

>member
-1 MATNITTNATAGY
+1 MSTDATSSY
-14 VADIGSIESILI
+14 VADTGSIEAILI

-32 AFALILGEVVDRVL
+32 AFALILGEIVDRVL

-70 GGHGGDDHGGCH
+70 GGHGEAGAVCE

-113 EFVAIKATKLSKGD
+113 EFVAIKATKLSGGD
-127 PWLLI
+127 PWKL
-132 VYLGTFTTLI
+132 VFYLGTFTTVI
-142 SVVIDNVTALIL
+142 SVFIDNVTALIL
-154 IAPVTLKICSKIKIS
+154 IAPVTLKICSKIEIN

-194 NVLIASYASALD
+194 NVLIASYASARG
-206 LGFGFMSFIVHLT
+206 LGFGFMSFIYHLT
-219 PLAIIAWAATLWY
+219 PLAIIAWGATLWF
-232 MYYHFKKWRE
+232 MHRHFKNWRE
-242 IKPQHVEEIL
+242 VKPQNVEEVTS
-252 EEDEWAAVNN
+252 EDEWKAVKN
-262 DVLMY
+262 DTLMY
-267 RTLGTLSVTVIM
+267 RTLGALAVTVVM

-306 SMLGIPEEKRM
+306 SMLGVPEEKRM

-349 LEAVAHWMF
+349 LEAIANMIF
-358 EHFGPDAVT
+358 DNFGPDGT
-367 GDDGITSYAWKSSR
+367 IHNS
-381 DPVVLVIVL
+381 PVVLVIVL

-406 CAAMLPVIQEIGRL
+406 CAAMLPVILEIGEL
-420 SEDPITNIPTVDI
+420 SKDPITGVAEVDI

-462 AISERGGHK
+462 AISERGVHK

-478 SVGVPVM
+478 GVGVPVM

-499 YTHFLTA
+499 YDHFLTA

>member
-1 MATNITTNATAGY
+1 MSTDATSSY
-14 VADIGSIESILI
+14 VADTGSIEAILI

-32 AFALILGEVVDRVL
+32 AFALILGEIVDRVL

-70 GGHGGDDHGGCH
+70 GGHGEASAVCE

-113 EFVAIKATKLSKGD
+113 EFVAIKATKLSGGD
-127 PWLLI
+127 PWKL
-132 VYLGTFTTLI
+132 VFYLGTFTTVI
-142 SVVIDNVTALIL
+142 SVFIDNVTALIL
-154 IAPVTLKICSKIKIS
+154 IAPVTLKICSKIEIS

-194 NVLIASYASALD
+194 NVLIASYASARG
-206 LGFGFMSFIVHLT
+206 LGFGFMSFIYHLT
-219 PLAIIAWAATLWY
+219 PLAIVAWGATLWF
-232 MYYHFKKWRE
+232 MHRHFKKWRE
-242 IKPQHVEEIL
+242 VKPQNVEEVTS
-252 EEDEWAAVNN
+252 EDEWAAVKN
-262 DVLMY
+262 DTLMY
-267 RTLGTLSVTVIM
+267 RTLGALAVTVVM

-306 SMLGIPEEKRM
+306 SMLGVPEEKRM

-349 LEAVAHWMF
+349 LEAIANMIF
-358 EHFGPDAVT
+358 DGFGPDGSVHN
-367 GDDGITSYAWKSSR
+367 S
-381 DPVVLVIVL
+381 PVVLVIVL

-406 CAAMLPVIQEIGRL
+406 CAAMLPVILEIGEL
-420 SEDPITNIPTVDI
+420 SKDPITGVAEVDI

-478 SVGVPVM
+478 GVGVPVM

-499 YTHFLTA
+499 YDHFLTA

>member
-1 MATNITTNATAGY
+1 MATESTTDY
-14 VADIGSIESILI
+14 VADTGSIEAILI
-26 LLVFLI
+26 LLIFLV
-32 AFALILGEVVDRVL
+32 AFALILGEIVDRVL

-70 GGHGGDDHGGCH
+70 GGHGEEGAVCQ

-113 EFVAIKATKLSKGD
+113 EFVAIKATKLSGGD
-127 PWLLI
+127 PWKL
-132 VYLGTFTTLI
+132 VFYLGTFTTVI
-142 SVVIDNVTALIL
+142 SVFIDNVTALIL
-154 IAPVTLKICSKIKIS
+154 IAPVTLKICSKIKIN

-194 NVLIASYASALD
+194 NVLIASYASARG
-206 LGFGFMSFIVHLT
+206 LGFGFMSFIYHLT
-219 PLAIIAWAATLWY
+219 PLAIIAWGATLWY
-232 MYYHFKKWRE
+232 MHRHFKNWRE
-242 IKPQHVEEIL
+242 VKPQNVEEVTN
-252 EEDEWAAVNN
+252 EDEWDAVKN
-262 DVLMY
+262 DTLMY
-267 RTLGTLSVTVIM
+267 RTLGALAVTVIM

-306 SMLGIPEEKRM
+306 SMIGVPHEKRM
-317 DIHEVVH
+317 DIHEVIH

-336 LFVMV
+336 LFIMV

-349 LEAVAHWMF
+349 LEAVANMIF
-358 EHFGPDAVT
+358 DNFGPD
-367 GDDGITSYAWKSSR
+367 GNIHN

-390 IWVSAI
+390 IWISAI

-406 CAAMLPVIQEIGRL
+406 CAAMLPVIEEIGRL
-420 SEDPITNIPTVDI
+420 SDGAVEI

-478 SVGVPVM
+478 GVGVPVM

-499 YTHFLTA
+499 YDHFLTA

>member
-1 MATNITTNATAGY
+1 MSTDATSSY
-14 VADIGSIESILI
+14 VADTGSIEAILI

-32 AFALILGEVVDRVL
+32 AFALILGEIVDRVL

-70 GGHGGDDHGGCH
+70 GGHGEAGAVCE

-113 EFVAIKATKLSKGD
+113 EFVAIKATKLSGGD
-127 PWLLI
+127 PWKL
-132 VYLGTFTTLI
+132 VFYLGTFTTVI
-142 SVVIDNVTALIL
+142 SVFIDNVTALIL
-154 IAPVTLKICSKIKIS
+154 IAPVTLKICSKIEIS

-194 NVLIASYASALD
+194 NVLIASYASARG
-206 LGFGFMSFIVHLT
+206 LGFGFMSFIYHLT
-219 PLAIIAWAATLWY
+219 PLAIVAWGATLWF
-232 MYYHFKKWRE
+232 MHRHFKKWRE
-242 IKPQHVEEIL
+242 VKPQNVDEVTS
-252 EEDEWAAVNN
+252 EDEWAAVKN
-262 DVLMY
+262 DTLMY
-267 RTLGTLSVTVIM
+267 RTLGALAVTVVM

-306 SMLGIPEEKRM
+306 SMLGVPEEKRM

-349 LEAVAHWMF
+349 LEAIANMIF
-358 EHFGPDAVT
+358 DNFGPEGT
-367 GDDGITSYAWKSSR
+367 IHNS
-381 DPVVLVIVL
+381 PVVLVIVL

-406 CAAMLPVIQEIGRL
+406 CAAMLPVILEIGEL
-420 SEDPITNIPTVDI
+420 SKDPITGVAEVDI

-478 SVGVPVM
+478 GVGVPVM

-499 YTHFLTA
+499 YDHFLTA

>member
-1 MATNITTNATAGY
+1 
-14 VADIGSIESILI
+14 
-26 LLVFLI
+26 
-32 AFALILGEVVDRVL
+32 
-46 AAWGGAVGM
+46 M

-70 GGHGGDDHGGCH
+70 GGHGGEGAVCQ

-113 EFVAIKATKLSKGD
+113 EFVAIKATKLSGGD
-127 PWLLI
+127 PWKL
-132 VYLGTFTTLI
+132 VFYLGTFTTVI
-142 SVVIDNVTALIL
+142 SVFIDNVTALIL

-194 NVLIASYASALD
+194 NVLIASYASARD
-206 LGFGFMSFIVHLT
+206 LGFGFMSFIYHLT
-219 PLAIIAWAATLWY
+219 PLAIIAWGATLWY
-232 MYYHFKKWRE
+232 MHRHFKNWRE
-242 IKPQHVEEIL
+242 IKPQNVEEVIN
-252 EEDEWAAVNN
+252 EDEWEAVKN

-267 RTLGTLSVTVIM
+267 RTLGALAVTVVM

-306 SMLGIPEEKRM
+306 SMIGIPEEKRM
-317 DIHEVVH
+317 DIHEVIH

-349 LEAVAHWMF
+349 LEAIANMIF
-358 EHFGPDAVT
+358 DNFGPDGT
-367 GDDGITSYAWKSSR
+367 IHNS
-381 DPVVLVIVL
+381 PVVLVIVL

-406 CAAMLPVIQEIGRL
+406 CAAMLPVILEIGEL
-420 SEDPITNIPTVDI
+420 SKDPITGIAEVDI

-462 AISERGGHK
+462 AISERGRHK

-478 SVGVPVM
+478 GVGVPVM

-499 YTHFLTA
+499 YDHFLTA

>member
-1 MATNITTNATAGY
+1 
-14 VADIGSIESILI
+14 
-26 LLVFLI
+26 
-32 AFALILGEVVDRVL
+32 
-46 AAWGGAVGM
+46 M

-70 GGHGGDDHGGCH
+70 GGHGGEGAVCQ

-113 EFVAIKATKLSKGD
+113 EFVAIKATKLSGGD
-127 PWLLI
+127 PWKL
-132 VYLGTFTTLI
+132 VFYLGTFTTVI
-142 SVVIDNVTALIL
+142 SVFIDNVTALIL

-194 NVLIASYASALD
+194 NVLIASYASARD
-206 LGFGFMSFIVHLT
+206 LGFGFMSFIYHLT
-219 PLAIIAWAATLWY
+219 PLAIIAWGATLWY
-232 MYYHFKKWRE
+232 MHRHFKNWRE
-242 IKPQHVEEIL
+242 IKPQNVEEVIN
-252 EEDEWAAVNN
+252 EDEWEAVKN

-267 RTLGTLSVTVIM
+267 RTLGALAVTVVM

-294 VSLGGAGIAMSI
+294 VSLGGAGIAMCI
-306 SMLGIPEEKRM
+306 SMIGVPKQNRL
-317 DIHEVVH
+317 DIHEVIH

-349 LEAVAHWMF
+349 LEAIANMIF
-358 EHFGPDAVT
+358 DNFGPDGT
-367 GDDGITSYAWKSSR
+367 IHNS
-381 DPVVLVIVL
+381 PVVLVIVL

-406 CAAMLPVIQEIGRL
+406 CAAMLPVILEIGEL
-420 SEDPITNIPTVDI
+420 SKDPITGIAEVDI

-478 SVGVPVM
+478 GVGVPVM

-499 YTHFLTA
+499 YDHFLTA

>member
-1 MATNITTNATAGY
+1 MSTNATSDY
-14 VADIGSIESILI
+14 VADTGSIEAILI

-32 AFALILGEVVDRVL
+32 AFALILGEIVDRVL

-70 GGHGGDDHGGCH
+70 GGHGEAGAVCQ

-113 EFVAIKATKLSKGD
+113 EFVAIKATKLSGGD
-127 PWLLI
+127 PWKL
-132 VYLGTFTTLI
+132 VFYLGTFTTVI
-142 SVVIDNVTALIL
+142 SVFIDNVTALIL
-154 IAPVTLKICSKIKIS
+154 IAPVTLKICSKIEIS

-194 NVLIASYASALD
+194 NVLIASYASARD
-206 LGFGFMSFIVHLT
+206 LGFGFMSFIYHLT
-219 PLAIIAWAATLWY
+219 PLAIIAWGATLWY
-232 MYYHFKKWRE
+232 MHRHFKNWRE
-242 IKPQHVEEIL
+242 IKPQNVEEVTN
-252 EEDEWAAVNN
+252 EDEWEAVKN
-262 DVLMY
+262 DTLMY
-267 RTLGTLSVTVIM
+267 RTLGALAVTVIM

-306 SMLGIPEEKRM
+306 SMIGVPHEKRM
-317 DIHEVVH
+317 DIHEVIH

-349 LEAVAHWMF
+349 LEAIANMIF
-358 EHFGPDAVT
+358 DNFGPDGT
-367 GDDGITSYAWKSSR
+367 IHNS
-381 DPVVLVIVL
+381 PVVLVIVL

-406 CAAMLPVIQEIGRL
+406 CAAMLPVILEIGEL
-420 SEDPITNIPTVDI
+420 SKDPITGIAEVDI

-478 SVGVPVM
+478 GVGVPVM

-493 IVVALF
+493 IIVALF
-499 YTHFLTA
+499 YDHFLTA

>member
-1 MATNITTNATAGY
+1 MSTDATSSY
-14 VADIGSIESILI
+14 VADTGSIEAILI

-32 AFALILGEVVDRVL
+32 AFALILGEIVDRVL

-55 LLVGTYYNSLTWCTG
+55 LLIGTYYNSLTWCTG
-70 GGHGGDDHGGCH
+70 GGHGEAGAVCE
-82 NNLFEAI
+82 NNLFNAI

-113 EFVAIKATKLSKGD
+113 EFVAIKATKLSGGD
-127 PWLLI
+127 PWKL
-132 VYLGTFTTLI
+132 VFYLGTFTTVI
-142 SVVIDNVTALIL
+142 SVFIDNVTALIL
-154 IAPVTLKICSKIKIS
+154 IAPVTLKICSKIEIS

-194 NVLIASYASALD
+194 NVLIASYASARG
-206 LGFGFMSFIVHLT
+206 LGFGFMSFIYHLT
-219 PLAIIAWAATLWY
+219 PLAIVAWGATLWF
-232 MYYHFKKWRE
+232 MHRHFTKWRE
-242 IKPQHVEEIL
+242 VKPQNVEEVTS
-252 EEDEWAAVNN
+252 EDEWAAVKN
-262 DVLMY
+262 DTLMY
-267 RTLGTLSVTVIM
+267 RTLGALAVTVVM

-306 SMLGIPEEKRM
+306 SMLGVPEEKRM

-349 LEAVAHWMF
+349 LEAIANMIF
-358 EHFGPDAVT
+358 DGFGPDGSVHN
-367 GDDGITSYAWKSSR
+367 S
-381 DPVVLVIVL
+381 PVVLVIVL

-406 CAAMLPVIQEIGRL
+406 CAAMLPVILEIGEL
-420 SEDPITNIPTVDI
+420 SKDPITGVAEVDI

-478 SVGVPVM
+478 GVGVPVM

-499 YTHFLTA
+499 YDHFLTA

>member
-1 MATNITTNATAGY
+1 MSTDATSSY
-14 VADIGSIESILI
+14 VADTGSIEAILI

-32 AFALILGEVVDRVL
+32 AFALILGEIVDRVL

-70 GGHGGDDHGGCH
+70 GGHGEAGAVCE

-113 EFVAIKATKLSKGD
+113 EFVAIKATKLSGGD
-127 PWLLI
+127 PWKL
-132 VYLGTFTTLI
+132 VFYLGTFTTVI
-142 SVVIDNVTALIL
+142 SVFIDNVTALIL
-154 IAPVTLKICSKIKIS
+154 IAPVTLKICSKIEIS

-194 NVLIASYASALD
+194 NVLIASYASARD
-206 LGFGFMSFIVHLT
+206 LGFGFMSFIYHLT
-219 PLAIIAWAATLWY
+219 PLAIIAWGATLWF
-232 MYYHFKKWRE
+232 MHRHFKNWRE
-242 IKPQHVEEIL
+242 VKPQNVEEVTS
-252 EEDEWAAVNN
+252 EDEWEAVKN
-262 DVLMY
+262 DTLMY
-267 RTLGTLSVTVIM
+267 RTLGALAVTVVM

-306 SMLGIPEEKRM
+306 SMLGVPEEKRM

-349 LEAVAHWMF
+349 LEAIANMIF
-358 EHFGPDAVT
+358 DNFGPD
-367 GDDGITSYAWKSSR
+367 GSIHNS
-381 DPVVLVIVL
+381 PVVLVIVL

-406 CAAMLPVIQEIGRL
+406 CAAMLPVILEIGEL
-420 SEDPITNIPTVDI
+420 SKDPITGVAEVDI

-478 SVGVPVM
+478 AVGVPVM

-499 YTHFLTA
+499 YDHFLTA

>member
-1 MATNITTNATAGY
+1 MSTDATSGY
-14 VADIGSIESILI
+14 VADTGSIEAILI

-32 AFALILGEVVDRVL
+32 AFALILGEIVDRVL

-70 GGHGGDDHGGCH
+70 GGHGEAGAVCE

-113 EFVAIKATKLSKGD
+113 EFVAIKATKLSGGD
-127 PWLLI
+127 PWKL
-132 VYLGTFTTLI
+132 VFYLGTFTTVI
-142 SVVIDNVTALIL
+142 SVFIDNVTALIL
-154 IAPVTLKICSKIKIS
+154 IAPVTLKICSKIEIN

-194 NVLIASYASALD
+194 NVLIASYASARG
-206 LGFGFMSFIVHLT
+206 LGFGFMSFIYHLT
-219 PLAIIAWAATLWY
+219 PLAIVAWGATLWF
-232 MYYHFKKWRE
+232 MHRHFKNWRE
-242 IKPQHVEEIL
+242 VKPQNVEEVTS
-252 EEDEWAAVNN
+252 EDEWEAVKN
-262 DVLMY
+262 DTLMY
-267 RTLGTLSVTVIM
+267 RTLGALAVTVVM

-306 SMLGIPEEKRM
+306 SMLGVPEEKRM

-349 LEAVAHWMF
+349 LEAIANMIF
-358 EHFGPDAVT
+358 DNFGPD
-367 GDDGITSYAWKSSR
+367 GSIHNS
-381 DPVVLVIVL
+381 PVVLVIVL

-406 CAAMLPVIQEIGRL
+406 CAAMLPVILEIGEL
-420 SEDPITNIPTVDI
+420 SKDPITGVAEVDI

-478 SVGVPVM
+478 AVGVPVM

-499 YTHFLTA
+499 YDHFLTA

>member
-1 MATNITTNATAGY
+1 MAAESTTDY
-14 VADIGSIESILI
+14 VADTGSIEAILI

-32 AFALILGEVVDRVL
+32 AFALILGEIVDRVL

-55 LLVGTYYNSLTWCTG
+55 LLIGTYYNSLTWCTG
-70 GGHGGDDHGGCH
+70 GGHGEEGAVCQ

-113 EFVAIKATKLSKGD
+113 EFVAIKATKLSGGD
-127 PWLLI
+127 PWKL
-132 VYLGTFTTLI
+132 VFYLGTFTTVI
-142 SVVIDNVTALIL
+142 SVFIDNVTALIL
-154 IAPVTLKICSKIKIS
+154 IAPVTLKICSKIEIS

-194 NVLIASYASALD
+194 NVLIASYASARD
-206 LGFGFMSFIVHLT
+206 LGFGFMSFIYHLT
-219 PLAIIAWAATLWY
+219 PLAIIAWGATLWY
-232 MYYHFKKWRE
+232 MHRHFKNWRE
-242 IKPQHVEEIL
+242 VKPQNVEEVIS
-252 EEDEWAAVNN
+252 EDEWGAVKN
-262 DVLMY
+262 DILMY
-267 RTLGTLSVTVIM
+267 RTLGALAVTVVM

-306 SMLGIPEEKRM
+306 CMLGVPKEKRM
-317 DIHEVVH
+317 DIHEVIH

-349 LEAVAHWMF
+349 LEAIANMIF
-358 EHFGPDAVT
+358 DNFGPDGT
-367 GDDGITSYAWKSSR
+367 IHNS
-381 DPVVLVIVL
+381 PIVLVIVL

-406 CAAMLPVIQEIGRL
+406 CAAMLPVILEIGEL
-420 SEDPITNIPTVDI
+420 SKDPITGIAEVDI

-478 SVGVPVM
+478 GVGVPVM

-499 YTHFLTA
+499 YDHFLTA

>member
-1 MATNITTNATAGY
+1 MSTDASSSY
-14 VADIGSIESILI
+14 VADTGSIEAILI

-32 AFALILGEVVDRVL
+32 AFALILGEIVDRVL

-70 GGHGGDDHGGCH
+70 GGHGEAGAVCE

-113 EFVAIKATKLSKGD
+113 EFVAIKATKLSGGD
-127 PWLLI
+127 PWKL
-132 VYLGTFTTLI
+132 VFYLGTFTTVI
-142 SVVIDNVTALIL
+142 SVFIDNVTALIL
-154 IAPVTLKICSKIKIS
+154 IAPVTLKICSKIEIS

-194 NVLIASYASALD
+194 NVLIASYASARG
-206 LGFGFMSFIVHLT
+206 LGFGFMSFIYHLT
-219 PLAIIAWAATLWY
+219 PLAIIAWGATLWF
-232 MYYHFKKWRE
+232 MHRHFKNWRE
-242 IKPQHVEEIL
+242 VKPQNVEEVTS
-252 EEDEWAAVNN
+252 EDEWEAVKN
-262 DVLMY
+262 DTLMY
-267 RTLGTLSVTVIM
+267 RTLGALAVTVVM

-306 SMLGIPEEKRM
+306 SMLGVPEEKRM

-349 LEAVAHWMF
+349 LEAIANMIF
-358 EHFGPDAVT
+358 DNFGPD
-367 GDDGITSYAWKSSR
+367 GSIHNS
-381 DPVVLVIVL
+381 PVVLVIVL

-406 CAAMLPVIQEIGRL
+406 CAAMLPVILEIGEL
-420 SEDPITNIPTVDI
+420 SKDPITGVAEVDI

-478 SVGVPVM
+478 GVGVPVM

-499 YTHFLTA
+499 YDHFLTA

>member
-1 MATNITTNATAGY
+1 
-14 VADIGSIESILI
+14 
-26 LLVFLI
+26 
-32 AFALILGEVVDRVL
+32 
-46 AAWGGAVGM
+46 
-55 LLVGTYYNSLTWCTG
+55 
-70 GGHGGDDHGGCH
+70 
-82 NNLFEAI
+82 
-89 DFNVIGLLLG
+89 LLLG

-113 EFVAIKATKLSKGD
+113 EFVAIKATKLSGGD
-127 PWLLI
+127 PWKL
-132 VYLGTFTTLI
+132 VFYLGTFTTVI
-142 SVVIDNVTALIL
+142 SVFIDNVTALIL
-154 IAPVTLKICSKIKIS
+154 IAPVTLKICSKIEIS

-194 NVLIASYASALD
+194 NVLIASYASARG
-206 LGFGFMSFIVHLT
+206 LGFGFMSFIYHLT
-219 PLAIIAWAATLWY
+219 PLAIVAWGATLWF
-232 MYYHFKKWRE
+232 MHRHFKKWRE
-242 IKPQHVEEIL
+242 VKPQNVDEVTS
-252 EEDEWAAVNN
+252 EDEWAAVKN
-262 DVLMY
+262 DTLMY
-267 RTLGTLSVTVIM
+267 RTLGALAVTVVM

-306 SMLGIPEEKRM
+306 SMLGVPEEKRM

-349 LEAVAHWMF
+349 LEAIANMIF
-358 EHFGPDAVT
+358 DGFGPDGTVHN
-367 GDDGITSYAWKSSR
+367 S
-381 DPVVLVIVL
+381 PVVLVIVL

-406 CAAMLPVIQEIGRL
+406 CAAMLPVILEIGEL
-420 SEDPITNIPTVDI
+420 SKDPITGVAEVDI

-478 SVGVPVM
+478 GVGVPVM

-499 YTHFLTA
+499 YDHFLTA